1 MSISYLSVCSTWSRK
16 FKKRVGRTVHG
27 PLWSHLGFTLVKG
40 FNRGKKDFT
49 IVKLFSWLN
58 TFQMVSQQKCV
69 TQMMSLRTGDNSY
82 DIAWMFY
89 FLSSYVTV
97 CTSYIH
103 WKLCRCLYCFYP
115 IIFSAKCKRSM
126 LNYFAAVIVWKAAWW
141 DYKTIEERWNSKRTW
156 RFLKKSGPT
165 KIHIQTIEK
174 MWLHGIKKHLNDL
187 LLNLCLTQKWNT
199 NIRCRRMIHR
209 LKYRIYCGLA
219 SNESENCLSHCDIST
234 VLFGTKK
241 GKE

>member
-1 MSISYLSVCSTWSRK
+1 M
-16 FKKRVGRTVHG
+16 
-27 PLWSHLGFTLVKG
+27 
-40 FNRGKKDFT
+40 
-49 IVKLFSWLN
+49 
-58 TFQMVSQQKCV
+58 FQMVSQQKCV

-82 DIAWMFY
+82 DIPWMFY

-115 IIFSAKCKRSM
+115 IIFSAKYKRSI
-126 LNYFAAVIVWKAAWW
+126 LNYFAAVIVWKTAWW

-156 RFLKKSGPT
+156 RFLKKSVPT

-187 LLNLCLTQKWNT
+187 LLNLCSTQKWNT
-199 NIRCRRMIHR
+199 NIRCRRMISWNPEFTVDLPRMKAKLVWVTVTSLLYCLARKKEKNR
-209 LKYRIYCGLA
+209 LAALKI
-219 SNESENCLSHCDIST
+219 H
-234 VLFGTKK
+234 V
-241 GKE
+241 